1 MKKRLII
8 LFLILSFNFSYAQ
21 YIVKGRVLNATD
33 STVISGASVNIM
45 PGNRSITSDPAGYFQ
60 FNVAAGSYNF
70 YLSHIGYAKEKV
82 ITKVTGSIDL
92 NFYLQP
98 VANELKEVVIHT
110 GYQDLPKERA
120 TGSFVSINSKK
131 LNEQFSTDVLSRLE
145 AVANGVSVNHRS
157 GTNGKLMVR
166 GLSTITGPGQPLVV
180 LDNFPYQGDLNNINP
195 NDVESITIL
204 KDAAA
209 SSIWGSRAGNG
220 VIVITTKK
228 AKAGQA
234 LSIDFAGNFSVTPK
248 PDLYYLS
255 QMTVPDFIAVE
266 QFLYNKGYYNSKINS
281 SSKPPLSPVVELL
294 VANKKGTLSN
304 QMLQDALAKLGEQD
318 TKRDILQTNYQNAIA
333 RQFALSLRSG
343 GKVTD
348 WTFNA
353 GYDANTSNL
362 AGQSNRL
369 NLNSYNVIRLYPW
382 LTMDVGLQLTQSK
395 SGNGKAGYNDMGNN
409 SNIIYPYLSLADA
422 NGNALPVAKNYSLS
436 YLNGLNYNLLSDWR
450 YYPLTDYLEN
460 NIEQT
465 TRDFVSN
472 FGVNMTVFKGF
483 KASVKYQYE
492 LQRLYRR
499 SLFGENSFTARNLV
513 NTFTQIANN
522 GTAIYKVPKG
532 GLLDETE
539 SLLKAQNIRG
549 QLAYNRNFGSH
560 DVNVIAGAELNEN
573 KTNASGSRLF
583 GYNDENTTFSYPD
596 LANTYPNYVT
606 GALNYID
613 KGPTDRQLYL
623 NRFVSFYGNAA
634 YTYKQRYTLSA
645 SARKDASNLFGLNT
659 NDKWKPL
666 WSTGLAWNIVN
677 EPFFKVNWVQEL
689 KLRGS
694 YGYSGNVDQ
703 TKVAITTL
711 IGSAISPFTGT
722 VESRFDQF
730 VNPDLRW
737 EQVGTFNFG
746 LDFSILNNRLSGSVE
761 IYKKRATDLYGS
773 SQVDY
778 TAVPTII
785 LFKNSSAMQAKG
797 LDVLFSSKNII
808 GKFGWISDI
817 NFSLY
822 RDKVLEVY
830 KSGTNASSYINSGT
844 SIVNARGYPVFAMFS
859 YRWAGLDPKNGNPQG
874 YLNNTVSTNY
884 NAIVGSGTTLN
895 DLVYD
900 GSIFPTIYGNLGNTF
915 SYGALSLTLRLNY
928 KFGYYFRRASID
940 YNKLYSAGT
949 SHADYA
955 LRWQNPGD
963 ENFTDVPSMI
973 YPVVSAR
980 ESFYTFSEALIE
992 KGDHIRIAYLSIT
1005 YQLNKE
1011 KLKKLP
1017 FKSAQLQVNASNL
1030 GIIWRANK
1038 KGLDPDYNTS
1048 AIPPSKFFSLGLRT
1062 TF

>member
-1 MKKRLII
+1 MKKLLTN
-8 LFLILSFNFSYAQ
+8 LFFILSFNISYAQ
-21 YIVKGRVLNATD
+21 YLLKGRILNTTD
-33 STVISGASVNIM
+33 STGVSGVSIHVL
-45 PGNRSITSDPAGYFQ
+45 PGNYSMQSDLAGNFQ
-60 FNVAAGSYNF
+60 FNLPSGNYDVYFSHVGYGKQKKSF
-70 YLSHIGYAKEKV
+70 KITRDLSV
-82 ITKVTGSIDL
+82 D
-92 NFYLQP
+92 FYLQP
-98 VANELKEVVIHT
+98 LTNELQEVVVHT
-110 GYQDLPKERA
+110 GYQDLPKERS
-120 TGSFVSINSKK
+120 TGSFVSINAKK

-166 GLSTITGPGQPLVV
+166 GLSTITGPGQPLVI

-204 KDAAA
+204 KDASA

-234 LSIDFAGNFSVTPK
+234 LNIDFTGNFSITPK

-255 QMTVPDFIAVE
+255 QMSVPDYIGVE
-266 QFLYNKGYYNSKINS
+266 QFLYDKGYYNSRINS

-294 VANKKGTLSN
+294 IANKKGTLSN
-304 QMLQDALAKLGEQD
+304 QALQDALAKLAEQD
-318 TKRDILQTNYQNAIA
+318 TRRNILQTNYQNAMA
-333 RQFALSLRSG
+333 RQFALSLRTG

-348 WTFNA
+348 WTFSA

-362 AGQSNRL
+362 EAQSNRL
-369 NLNSYNVIRLYPW
+369 NLNSYNIIRLYPW
-382 LTMDVGLQLTQSK
+382 LTMDIGLRLTQSK
-395 SGNGKAGYNDMGNN
+395 SGNGKAGYNDLDNN
-409 SNIIYPYLSLADA
+409 LNIIYPYLSLADA
-422 NGNALPVAKNYSLS
+422 NGNALPIAKNYSLS
-436 YLNGLNYNLLSDWR
+436 YLSGLNYNLLADWK

-460 NIEQT
+460 DIGQT
-465 TRDFVSN
+465 TRDIVSN
-472 FGVNMTVFKGF
+472 FGLNVTVFKGF

-492 LQRLYRR
+492 FQQFYAR
-499 SLFGENSFTARNLV
+499 SLFGANSFTARNLV
-513 NTFTQIANN
+513 NLFTQVSNTGVA
-522 GTAIYKVPKG
+522 TYRVPKG

-539 SLLKAQNIRG
+539 NLLQSQNLRG
-549 QLAYNRNFGSH
+549 QLAYSRNFGAH
-560 DVNVIAGAELNEN
+560 EINIITGAELNEN
-573 KTNASGSRLF
+573 KTKSWGSRLF

-596 LANTYPNYVT
+596 LTNTYPNYVT
-606 GALNYID
+606 GVLNYID
-613 KGPTDRQLYL
+613 KGPTDRQLRL

-645 SARKDASNLFGLNT
+645 SARKDASNLFGLNA

-666 WSTGLAWNIVN
+666 WSAGFAWNITN
-677 EPFFKVNWVQEL
+677 ESFFKVNWLQEL

-703 TKVAITTL
+703 SKVAITTI

-737 EQVGTFNFG
+737 EQVGTFNVG
-746 LDFSILNNRLSGSVE
+746 LDFSVLNNRLSGSIEV
-761 IYKKRATDLYGS
+761 YKKHAKDLYGS

-778 TAVPTII
+778 TAVPTTI
-785 LFKNSSAMQAKG
+785 LFKNTSAMQAKG
-797 LDVLFSSKNII
+797 LDVLLQSKNIT
-808 GKFGWISDI
+808 GKFSWISDV

-830 KSGTNASSYINSGT
+830 KSGSNGSSYINGGT
-844 SIVNARGYPVFAMFS
+844 SIVNAKGYPVFAMFS
-859 YRWAGLDPKNGNPQG
+859 YRWASLDPQNGNPQG
-874 YLNNTVSTNY
+874 YLNGAVSSNY
-884 NAIVGSGTTLN
+884 NAIVGAGTKLS
-895 DLVYD
+895 DLSYD
-900 GSIFPTIYGNLGNTF
+900 GPIFPTVYGNLGNTF

-928 KFGYYFRRASID
+928 KFGYCFRRASID
-940 YNKLYSAGT
+940 YNKLFSAGT

-955 LRWQNPGD
+955 LRWQKPGD
-963 ENFTDVPSMI
+963 ENFTDVPSMP
-973 YPVVSAR
+973 YPVVSSR
-980 ESFYTFSEALIE
+980 ESFYSASEQLIE
-992 KGDHIRIAYLSIT
+992 KGDHVRIAYLAIT

-1011 KLKKLP
+1011 KIKRLP
-1017 FKSAQLQVNASNL
+1017 FKSVQLQANASNL

-1038 KGLDPDYNTS
+1038 KGLDPDYTTS
-1048 AIPPSKFFSLGLRT
+1048 TIPPSKFFSLGLRA